1 MMEYSDMIALGFIIY
16 GLAFILAVVASM
28 LVFMGIKLDNKIIA
42 SRLIISIWLALGLIG
57 FIILLYGW
65 FNSPTDLRYIPN
77 FEKALCG
84 FIVLQSVLI
93 VRIAEENVCKE
104 LKEFKYFMNVHSII
118 LASLAVIIYLVIA

>member
-1 MMEYSDMIALGFIIY
+1 MIALGFIIY
-16 GLAFILAVVASM
+16 VLTIIPAIIAGMI
-28 LVFMGIKLDNKIIA
+28 VFMGIKLASKII
-42 SRLIISIWLALGLIG
+42 SSKLIVSIWLALGLIG
-57 FIILLYGW
+57 FIVLLYGLY
-65 FNSPTDLRYIPN
+65 NSPIGLRYIPN

-93 VRIAEENVCKE
+93 VRIAEENVYKE

>member
-1 MMEYSDMIALGFIIY
+1 MLVY
-16 GLAFILAVVASM
+16 GLTASP
-28 LVFMGIKLDNKIIA
+28 
-42 SRLIISIWLALGLIG
+42 IG
-57 FIILLYGW
+57 
-65 FNSPTDLRYIPN
+65 LRYTPN
-77 FEKALCG
+77 LGKALCS

>member
-1 MMEYSDMIALGFIIY
+1 MIALGFIIY
-16 GLAFILAVVASM
+16 VLAFIPAIIAGM
-28 LVFMGIKLDNKIIA
+28 MVFMGIKLDSKIIG
-42 SRLIISIWLALGLIG
+42 SKLIISIWLALGLIG
-57 FIILLYGW
+57 FIVLLYGLS
-65 FNSPTDLRYIPN
+65 NSPISLRYIPN

>member
-1 MMEYSDMIALGFIIY
+1 MIALGFIIY
-16 GLAFILAVVASM
+16 ALSFIPAIIAGMTAFI
-28 LVFMGIKLDNKIIA
+28 GIGLNSKLIGSK
-42 SRLIISIWLALGLIG
+42 LIMSIWLALGLAG
-57 FIILLYGW
+57 FIVLLYGL
-65 FNSPTDLRYIPN
+65 FNSPIGLRYIPN

-93 VRIAEENVCKE
+93 VRIAEENVYKE

>member
-1 MMEYSDMIALGFIIY
+1 MIALGFIIY
-16 GLAFILAVVASM
+16 VLTIIPGIIAGM
-28 LVFMGIKLDNKIIA
+28 MVFMGIKLDSRIIG
-42 SRLIISIWLALGLIG
+42 SKLIISIWLALGLAG
-57 FIILLYGW
+57 FIVLLYGLY
-65 FNSPTDLRYIPN
+65 NSPIGLRYIPN

-93 VRIAEENVCKE
+93 VRIAEENVYKE

>member
-1 MMEYSDMIALGFIIY
+1 MIALGFTIY
-16 GLAFILAVVASM
+16 VLAFIPAIVAGM
-28 LVFMGIKLDNKIIA
+28 MVFIGIKLDSK
-42 SRLIISIWLALGLIG
+42 LISSKVIVSIWLALGLIG
-57 FIILLYGW
+57 FIVLLYGLY
-65 FNSPTDLRYIPN
+65 NSPIGLRCIPN
-77 FEKALCG
+77 FEKALCS

>member
-1 MMEYSDMIALGFIIY
+1 MIALGFIIY
-16 GLAFILAVVASM
+16 VLAFIPAIIAGM
-28 LVFMGIKLDNKIIA
+28 MVFMGIRLDSKLISSK
-42 SRLIISIWLALGLIG
+42 LIMSIWLALGLAG
-57 FIILLYGW
+57 FIVLLYGLH
-65 FNSPTDLRYIPN
+65 NSPIGLRYIPN

-93 VRIAEENVCKE
+93 VRIAEENECKE

>member
-1 MMEYSDMIALGFIIY
+1 MIALGFIIY
-16 GLAFILAVVASM
+16 VLAFIPAIIAGM
-28 LVFMGIKLDNKIIA
+28 MVFIGIKLDSKIIG
-42 SRLIISIWLALGLIG
+42 SKLIISTWLALGLIG
-57 FIILLYGW
+57 FNTLLYGL
-65 FNSPTDLRYIPN
+65 FNSPMGLSYIPN

-84 FIVLQSVLI
+84 FIVLQSALI

>member
-1 MMEYSDMIALGFIIY
+1 MIALGFIIY
-16 GLAFILAVVASM
+16 VLAFIPAIVAGM
-28 LVFMGIKLDNKIIA
+28 MVFMGIKLDSKLI
-42 SRLIISIWLALGLIG
+42 SSKLIISIWLALGLAG
-57 FIILLYGW
+57 FIVLLYGLH
-65 FNSPTDLRYIPN
+65 NSPIGLRYILN

-93 VRIAEENVCKE
+93 VRIAEENVYKE